1 MESQAMGRRHGPG
14 TETLSLFAVG
24 GDASRK
30 FLTTIPFR
38 CTCSGHDYVG
48 SLSCLY
54 FRLVWLDFER
64 DRIAQVGATPAKTEK
79 VRVHSPLGN
88 MADLARHLILW
99 ALAVPA

>member
-1 MESQAMGRRHGPG
+1 MESQVMGRRHGLAPKPV
-14 TETLSLFAVG
+14 AVRSR
-24 GDASRK
+24 GDASHK
-30 FLTTIPFR
+30 FPTTIPFR

-48 SLSCLY
+48 SLSCPY
-54 FRLVWLDFER
+54 FRLAWLDFER
-64 DRIAQVGATPAKTEK
+64 DRIAQVGATPAKAEK

>member
-1 MESQAMGRRHGPG
+1 MGRRHGPWQPKPVAVRSRG
-14 TETLSLFAVG
+14 TSAVNCPT
-24 GDASRK
+24 K
-30 FLTTIPFR
+30 IPFR

-79 VRVHSPLGN
+79 VRVHSPLGS